1 MESLIGGRAAATPAG
16 LIKDGTDDS
25 FEQDVLV
32 ASQEVP
38 VIVDFWAPWCGPC
51 KQLGPI
57 IEKVVKEANG
67 AVKLVKINTD
77 EHPYF
82 AQQLRVQS
90 IPAVYAFKGGRPVDA
105 FVGALPESQIRAFV
119 KKLGG
124 AAAPS
129 PIQQALE
136 QAKAALE
143 AGDVGTASAI
153 FGQIL
158 AREPGNAAAATGLAR
173 CYVESGD
180 NARAQQIIDG
190 LPAEAKKSAEVQQ
203 IVTQL
208 ELAAQAEQ
216 AQGEVAQLL
225 EKIAHDPA
233 DHQSRIDLAIALF
246 AGGQQE
252 AAMEQLLESFK
263 RDRNWNDAAARKQL
277 IKFWEALGPT
287 HALTVNGRRR
297 LSSLMFS

>member
-1 MESLIGGRAAATPAG
+1 MRRQAARG
-16 LIKDGTDDS
+16 
-25 FEQDVLV
+25 V
-32 ASQEVP
+32 A
-38 VIVDFWAPWCGPC
+38 
-51 KQLGPI
+51 
-57 IEKVVKEANG
+57 
-67 AVKLVKINTD
+67 
-77 EHPYF
+77 
-82 AQQLRVQS
+82 
-90 IPAVYAFKGGRPVDA
+90 
-105 FVGALPESQIRAFV
+105 
-119 KKLGG
+119 
-124 AAAPS
+124 
-129 PIQQALE
+129 
-136 QAKAALE
+136 
-143 AGDVGTASAI
+143 
-153 FGQIL
+153 GQIL
-158 AREPGNAAAATGLAR
+158 AREPGNAVAATGLAR

-190 LPAEAKKSAEVQQ
+190 LPAEAKKTAEVQQ

-208 ELAAQAEQ
+208 ELAAQAEK

-263 RDRNWNDAAARKQL
+263 RDRNWNEAAARKQL

-287 HALTVNGRRR
+287 HALTVSGRRR

>member
-1 MESLIGGRAAATPAG
+1 METLIGGRAAATPAG
-16 LIKDGTDDS
+16 LIKDGTDES

-51 KQLGPI
+51 KQLGPT

-67 AVKLVKINTD
+67 AVRLVKINTD

-143 AGDVGTASAI
+143 GGDVGTASAI

-158 AREPGNAAAATGLAR
+158 AREPGNAVAATGLAR
-173 CYVESGD
+173 CYVEAGD

-190 LPAEAKKSAEVQQ
+190 LPAEAKKTAEVQQ

-208 ELAAQAEQ
+208 ELAAQAEK

-263 RDRNWNDAAARKQL
+263 RDRNWNEAAARKQL

-287 HALTVNGRRR
+287 HALTVSGRRR